1 MEISNLLPDRET
13 FYQLLTAHHSG
24 LVDTKEQQ
32 RLRRS
37 TVLIAGCEAVG
48 TSVAGHLAG
57 AGVERFI
64 VSDDRV
70 VTMHQLVRVA
80 GGTEAVGRLCA
91 DVLGD
96 NVQRINPYAD
106 VTTHDRVLSP
116 EELALLV
123 PGADLV
129 IDALGFTNV
138 DDFRIR
144 WHLHRAAQAKEIPVV
159 SGFDIGSSAFGLV
172 HDYRDEQQEILG
184 GAFDPS
190 DLDNAQSETAI
201 PILLSM
207 MSLSKSPPELLRET
221 ERILL
226 GQRDDLPRSAL
237 ASGLAGSI
245 VAQVAIDL
253 ILDRPVRKAIAIDL
267 EAIVQPPGGLRRTG
281 RRLAALY
288 SLRRRLR
295 HRQRDGRLGVFS
307 PLEDEAFQDLRP
319 YMEERTYEAGSVIV
333 RQGDSADEFFVITE
347 GRVQV
352 EYEERDD
359 DDEALDYTVI
369 ADLGPGDY
377 FGEMALLTD
386 TPRAA
391 SVVVAERCRVLVL
404 SQGAFEMY
412 LDESDTAALKVRG
425 EALARIQANSA
436 MIGC

>member
-1 MEISNLLPDRET
+1 MELSNQIPDQET
-13 FYQLLTAHHSG
+13 FYQLLTAHHAG
-24 LVDTKEQQ
+24 LVDPREQQ

-37 TVLIAGCEAVG
+37 IVLVAGCEAVG
-48 TSVAGHLAG
+48 TIVAGHLTRAG
-57 AGVERFI
+57 IEQFI
-64 VSDDRV
+64 LSDDRI
-70 VTMHQLVRVA
+70 VTMHQLARVA
-80 GGTEAVGRLCA
+80 GGTEALGRCCSEVLC
-91 DVLGD
+91 D
-96 NVQRINPYAD
+96 NLKRINPFANI
-106 VTTHDRVLSP
+106 TTHDRVLGP
-116 EELALLV
+116 EELVSLV

-129 IDALGFTNV
+129 IDGLGFASV
-138 DDFRIR
+138 EDFRVR
-144 WHLHRAAQAKEIPVV
+144 WFLHRAAQAAGVSVI
-159 SGFDIGSSAFGLV
+159 SGFDIGSSAWGLV
-172 HDYRDEQQEILG
+172 HDYRDDQQEILG
-184 GAFDPS
+184 GSYDLS
-190 DLDNAQSETAI
+190 DLDSAQSETAI
-201 PILLSM
+201 PILLNL
-207 MSLSKSPPELLRET
+207 MSLSKSPPEVLRET

-226 GQRDDLPRSAL
+226 GQRDDLPRSTA

-245 VAQVAIDL
+245 VSQIAIDL
-253 ILDRPVRKAIAIDL
+253 LLDRPVRKVSAVDL
-267 EAIVQPPGGLRRTG
+267 EETVQPPGGLRRTG

-288 SLRRRLR
+288 SLRRHLR
-295 HRQRDGRLGVFS
+295 NRKREGRLGVFS

-352 EYEERDD
+352 EYEERDE

-404 SQGAFEMY
+404 SRGAFEMY
-412 LDESDTAALKVRG
+412 LDESDTAAVKVRG
-425 EALARIQANSA
+425 EALARLRDNSA

>member
-1 MEISNLLPDRET
+1 MELSTQIPDQET

-24 LVDTKEQQ
+24 LVDAQEQQ

-37 TVLIAGCEAVG
+37 VILVAGCEAVG
-48 TSVAGHLAG
+48 TIAAGHLTRAG
-57 AGVERFI
+57 IEQFI
-64 VSDDRV
+64 LSDDRI
-70 VTMHQLVRVA
+70 VTMHHLARVA
-80 GGTEAVGRLCA
+80 GGTESLGRCCS
-91 DVLGD
+91 DVLCD
-96 NVQRINPYAD
+96 NLKRINPFAD
-106 VTTHDRVLSP
+106 ITTHDRILGP
-116 EELALLV
+116 EELVSLV
-123 PGADLV
+123 PGSDLV
-129 IDALGFTNV
+129 IDGLGFASV
-138 DDFRIR
+138 EDFRVR
-144 WHLHRAAQAKEIPVV
+144 WFLHRAAQAAGVPVI
-159 SGFDIGSSAFGLV
+159 SGFDIGSSAWGLV

-184 GAFDPS
+184 GSYDAS
-190 DLDNAQSETAI
+190 DLDSAQSETAI
-201 PILLSM
+201 PILLSL
-207 MSLSKSPPELLRET
+207 MSLSKSPPEVLRET

-226 GQRDDLPRSAL
+226 GQRDDLPRSTP

-245 VAQVAIDL
+245 VAQIAIDL
-253 ILDRPVRKAIAIDL
+253 LLDRPVRKVSAVDL
-267 EAIVQPPGGLRRTG
+267 EETVQPPGGLRRTG

-288 SLRRRLR
+288 SLRRHLR
-295 HRQRDGRLGVFS
+295 HRQREGRLGVFS

-352 EYEERDD
+352 EYEERDE

-404 SQGAFEMY
+404 SRGAFEMY
-412 LDESDTAALKVRG
+412 LDESDTAAIKVRG
-425 EALARIQANSA
+425 EALARLRENSA